1 MANNN
6 SAHTHDH
13 QYESH
18 TKRIWSVFII
28 LSIVTLVEVIL
39 GIIKPDFLMH
49 TYFISLKLIN
59 WIFILLTIYKA
70 YLITWAFMHME
81 SEKKGLRRSVV
92 WTAVF
97 LIIYLIFIL
106 LTEGDYVYEVMN
118 RGQVAWDF

>member
-1 MANNN
+1 MAHDTETG
-6 SAHTHDH
+6 HT
-13 QYESH
+13 YESH
-18 TKRIWSVFII
+18 SKRIWQVFII
-28 LSIVTLVEVIL
+28 LSVVTLVEVIL
-39 GIIKPDFLMH
+39 GIIKPDFLML

-81 SEKKGLRRSVV
+81 DETKGLRRAVV
-92 WTAVF
+92 WTGTF

-118 RGQVAWDF
+118 RGHVAWDF